1 MDDPKIMKRNLLM
14 FPLGTVG
21 RDMIYNLFTNFIFTF
36 ILFTRGLSAAQL
48 GAVSAIMIGARVF
61 DALND
66 PIMGNII
73 ERTRTRW
80 GKYKP
85 WLIVGILSTSLVVYA
100 VFNSKLT
107 GWKFVWFFAVI
118 YFLYSIT
125 YTMHDISYW
134 GMVPALGTDAH
145 VRDQITARTNL
156 FAGIGGTLAGFFIP
170 MLTTGS
176 MTIGGNTAY
185 AYGRVALVICILAP
199 AFLCFTIFGV
209 HERREINAAPVEPFS
224 FKKIIDV
231 FRGNDQLLWIALI
244 FLFQQVGND
253 MVLGGLGS
261 TYIYFD
267 LGYEGGF
274 YSNFSTFGL
283 AATAVLMVIYPRLAS
298 KTTRKEFMKKML
310 FVAFAGYGGMLL
322 IGLLMPSANPT
333 LKCWIMT
340 LAYMAANFGNYAYY
354 LIMMISIINTVE
366 YNEYLHGEREEALV
380 ASVRPLITKLGS
392 AVVIAINY
400 IAYLICGVTGYTQQ
414 ISDFEQQTSL
424 GIITESEKLE
434 SINSVIANVGS
445 GQKVGLLLV
454 LTILPLLCMF
464 ISYKLY
470 IKHYRLDEDEYKR
483 ICKTLEQRNAEKSY

>member
-1 MDDPKIMKRNLLM
+1 MEDKKYLKRNLIM

-36 ILFTRGLSAAQL
+36 ILFTRGLNAAQL

-85 WLIVGILSTSLVVYA
+85 WLVIGILSTSLVVYA
-100 VFNSKLT
+100 AFNTKLA
-107 GWKFVWFFAVI
+107 GWNFVWFFALI

-145 VRDQITARTNL
+145 VRDQFTARTNL

-176 MTIGGNTAY
+176 STLGGNTAY

-209 HERREINAAPVEPFS
+209 RERREISTQPPAPFS

-231 FRGNDQLLWIALI
+231 FKGNDQLIWIAVI
-244 FLFQQVGND
+244 FLFQQIGND
-253 MVLGGLGS
+253 IAIGGMAS
-261 TYIYFD
+261 TFIYFD

-283 AATAVLMVIYPRLAS
+283 AATAVLMVIYPMLAS

-310 FVAFAGYGGMLL
+310 FVSAAGYGGMLL
-322 IGLLMPSANPT
+322 VGMLMPSSNPT
-333 LKCWIMT
+333 LKCWILT
-340 LAYMAANFGNYAYY
+340 FCYMAANFGNYAYY
-354 LIMMISIINTVE
+354 LILMISIINTVE

-380 ASVRPLITKLGS
+380 ASVRPFITKMGS

-400 IAYLICGVTGYTQQ
+400 ITYLICGVTGYTQQ
-414 ISDFEQQTSL
+414 ISDYEQQTSL
-424 GIITESEKLE
+424 GIITEAEKLS
-434 SINSVIANVGS
+434 SINGVIANVSGS
-445 GQKVGLLLV
+445 QRTGLLLV
-454 LTILPLLCMF
+454 LTVLPFVCMVLTY
-464 ISYKLY
+464 SLYCKHYKL
-470 IKHYRLDEDEYKR
+470 DEEEYKR
-483 ICKTLEQRNAEKSY
+483 ICSVLEERRGNA

>member
-1 MDDPKIMKRNLLM
+1 MEDQKRLKRNLIM

-36 ILFTRGLSAAQL
+36 ILFTRGLNAAQL

-85 WLIVGILSTSLVVYA
+85 WLVIGILSTSLVVYA
-100 VFNSKLT
+100 AFNTKLT
-107 GWKFVWFFAVI
+107 GWPFVWFFAVI

-145 VRDQITARTNL
+145 VRDQFTARTNL

-176 MTIGGNTAY
+176 STLGGNTAF
-185 AYGRVALVICILAP
+185 AYGRVALIICILAP

-209 HERREINAAPVEPFS
+209 RERREYSTKPPAPFS

-231 FRGNDQLLWIALI
+231 FKGNDQLVWIAVI
-244 FLFQQVGND
+244 FLFQQIGNNI
-253 MVLGGLGS
+253 VLGGMGS
-261 TYIYFD
+261 TFIYFD

-283 AATAVLMVIYPRLAS
+283 AATAVLMVIYPMLA
-298 KTTRKEFMKKML
+298 TRNTRKSFMKKML
-310 FVAFAGYGGMLL
+310 FVSAAGYGLMLL
-322 IGLLMPSANPT
+322 VGLFMPSTNAG
-333 LKCWIMT
+333 LKCWILT
-340 LAYMAANFGNYAYY
+340 FGYMAANFGNYAYY

-380 ASVRPLITKLGS
+380 ASVRPFITKMGS

-400 IAYLICGVTGYTQQ
+400 VTYLICGVTGYTQQ
-414 ISDFEQQTSL
+414 ISDFEQQTNL
-424 GIITESEKLE
+424 GLLTEAEKLTN
-434 SINSVIANVGS
+434 IHGVIAQVS
-445 GQKVGLLLV
+445 SWQKTGLLLV
-454 LTILPLLCMF
+454 LTVLPFICMV
-464 ISYKLY
+464 ITYTLYRKHYKL
-470 IKHYRLDEDEYKR
+470 DENEYKR
-483 ICKTLEQRNAEKSY
+483 ICSELEKRAQKN